1 VPKKTDTTRT
11 AGREVAGAAEKYRG
25 KLIGESL
32 AQAMGQEGLQE
43 LDVVANFLS
52 CVCGSPTFERGCP
65 ILGLCR
71 DADSCPRPAVPLG
84 LSVFGAHGGPGRYDV
99 GAAEHGYYVP

>member
-11 AGREVAGAAEKYRG
+11 AGRKVAGAAEKYRG

-84 LSVFGAHGGPGRYDV
+84 LSVFGAHGGPGHYDV